1 MTVLSDELRWERAIH
16 VTLDEM
22 REQGPRI
29 AIETEARIRKQY
41 TDAYTSVSPQ
51 GLKASCLRN
60 VELSYWVV
68 REHRRAT
75 PQEIAAHA
83 TVAAERAREGVP
95 VEDML
100 SAWSLTMG
108 VIRDMFLELA
118 LQCNARPRSILEAT
132 QLLWALAED
141 VTVQLAV
148 VHHDTE
154 VALARHDE
162 LQRGEFLRHVLL
174 GSVSGAE
181 MNRRA
186 ATYGLQLS
194 ERYHAVRARPIHAGD
209 AGSLTQLRR
218 ALETSGSW
226 SGRQT
231 GLIAILDGDV
241 AGVVVSPPNV
251 ITPGAM
257 IGVGPPAHLGAMEP
271 SYAAASRILD
281 VGLRFSMTGMHTLI
295 DVAAQAAVA
304 DEPEIG
310 DLLVERYLKPLSA
323 LPDLRDSMEETL
335 KIFFANGLS
344 LKRTAQVLRIHPN
357 TVRYRLRRFEEITEA
372 DLADTEVLFRVWWAV
387 ERARILGEPAA
398 LPAACTS

>member
-1 MTVLSDELRWERAIH
+1 MTVLSEEIRWERAIH
-16 VTLDEM
+16 TTLDEM
-22 REQGPRI
+22 RERGPDI
-29 AIETEARIRKQY
+29 ATETEARIRKRWY
-41 TDAYTSVSPQ
+41 DAYAKVSTQ
-51 GLKASCLRN
+51 GLRASCLRN

-118 LQCNARPRSILEAT
+118 LESNARPRSILEAT
-132 QLLWALAED
+132 QLLWELAED

-174 GSVSGAE
+174 GSVSGGE

-194 ERYHAVRARPIHAGD
+194 DRYHAVRARPIHAGD

-218 ALETSGSW
+218 ALETSGGW
-226 SGRQT
+226 GGRQNC
-231 GLIAILDGDV
+231 LVAILDGDV
-241 AGVVVSPPNV
+241 AGVVAAPPNV
-251 ITPGAM
+251 STPGAM

-281 VGLRFSMTGMHTLI
+281 VGLRFSMTGTHTLI

-304 DEPEIG
+304 DESEIG
-310 DLLVERYLKPLSA
+310 DLLIDRYLEPLSA
-323 LPDLRDSMEETL
+323 VPDLRDLMEETL
-335 KIFFANGLS
+335 RIYFVNGLS

-387 ERARILGEPAA
+387 ERARIRTEP
-398 LPAACTS
+398 PCYR

>member
-1 MTVLSDELRWERAIH
+1 MAQPMTVLSEEIRWERAIH
-16 VTLDEM
+16 STLDEM
-22 REQGPRI
+22 RERGPQI
-29 AIETEARIRKQY
+29 ATQTEARIRKQY
-41 TDAYTSVSPQ
+41 GAYSAVSTQ
-51 GLKASCLRN
+51 GLQASCLRN

-118 LQCNARPRSILEAT
+118 LESNARPRSILEAT
-132 QLLWALAED
+132 QLLWELAED

-174 GSVSGAE
+174 GSVSGGE

-194 ERYHAVRARPIHAGD
+194 DRYHAVRARPIHAGD
-209 AGSLTQLRR
+209 AASLTQLRR
-218 ALETSGSW
+218 ALETSSGW
-226 SGRQT
+226 GRQNC
-231 GLIAILDGDV
+231 LVAILDGDV
-241 AGVVVSPPNV
+241 AGVVATPPNV
-251 ITPGAM
+251 STPGAM

-281 VGLRFSMTGMHTLI
+281 VGLRFSMTGTHTLI

-304 DEPEIG
+304 DESEIG
-310 DLLVERYLKPLSA
+310 DLLIDRYLEPLTA
-323 LPDLRDSMEETL
+323 VPDLRDLMEETL
-335 KIFFANGLS
+335 RIYFVNGLS

-357 TVRYRLRRFEEITEA
+357 TVRYRLRRFEEITGA

-387 ERARILGEPAA
+387 ERARIRTEPA
-398 LPAACTS
+398 CHR

>member
-1 MTVLSDELRWERAIH
+1 
-16 VTLDEM
+16 
-22 REQGPRI
+22 
-29 AIETEARIRKQY
+29 
-41 TDAYTSVSPQ
+41 
-51 GLKASCLRN
+51 
-60 VELSYWVV
+60 
-68 REHRRAT
+68 
-75 PQEIAAHA
+75 
-83 TVAAERAREGVP
+83 
-95 VEDML
+95 
-100 SAWSLTMG
+100 
-108 VIRDMFLELA
+108 
-118 LQCNARPRSILEAT
+118 
-132 QLLWALAED
+132 
-141 VTVQLAV
+141 
-148 VHHDTE
+148 
-154 VALARHDE
+154 
-162 LQRGEFLRHVLL
+162 
-174 GSVSGAE
+174 
-181 MNRRA
+181 
-186 ATYGLQLS
+186 
-194 ERYHAVRARPIHAGD
+194 
-209 AGSLTQLRR
+209 
-218 ALETSGSW
+218 
-226 SGRQT
+226 
-231 GLIAILDGDV
+231 
-241 AGVVVSPPNV
+241 V

-323 LPDLRDSMEETL
+323 LPDLRDLMEETL

>member
-1 MTVLSDELRWERAIH
+1 MTVLSEEVRWERAIYS
-16 VTLDEM
+16 TLAEM
-22 REQGPRI
+22 RERGPQI
-29 AIETEARIRKQY
+29 AVETESRIRKQY
-41 TDAYTSVSPQ
+41 SDAYASVSTQ
-51 GLKASCLRN
+51 GLQASCLRN
-60 VELSYWVV
+60 VELSYWIV
-68 REHRRAT
+68 REHRHAT
-75 PQEIAAHA
+75 PQELAAHA

-108 VIRDMFLELA
+108 VIRDTFLELA
-118 LQCNARPRSILEAT
+118 LEWNARPRSILEAT

-141 VTVQLAV
+141 ITVQLAV

-162 LQRGEFLRHVLL
+162 LQRTEFLRHVLL
-174 GSVSGAE
+174 GSVSGGE
-181 MNRRA
+181 LNRRA

-218 ALETSGSW
+218 ALETSVAWG
-226 SGRQT
+226 GRQNC
-231 GLIAILDGDV
+231 LVAILDGDV
-241 AGVVVSPPNV
+241 AGVVATPPNV
-251 ITPGAM
+251 KMPGAM

-281 VGLRFSMTGMHTLI
+281 VGLRFSMTGTHTLI

-304 DEPEIG
+304 DESEIG
-310 DLLVERYLKPLSA
+310 DLLVDRYLEPLSTV
-323 LPDLRDSMEETL
+323 PDLRDAMEETL
-335 KIFFANGLS
+335 RIFFANGLS
-344 LKRTAQVLRIHPN
+344 LKRTAQMLRIHPN
-357 TVRYRLRRFEEITEA
+357 TVRYRLRRFEEITDA

-387 ERARILGEPAA
+387 ERARILTEPAEVR
-398 LPAACTS
+398 